1 MSKEWIVWGNRADAG
16 EQGVRGMPHAM
27 HFGTGFFRGDPLRAV
42 ALFGFCRGFSSLTR
56 QSQLAVQSHRRL
68 QRNERFL
75 RTNPACERFIEP
87 ARFLLANSRERFDAR
102 RSQTL
107 KPKAGIDGIRILHRR
122 DDALNTS

>member
-75 RTNPACERFIEP
+75 RTNPAGERRNRSEEHTSELQSHLNLVC
-87 ARFLLANSRERFDAR
+87 RLLLEKKN
-102 RSQTL
+102 QL
-107 KPKAGIDGIRILHRR
+107 RI
-122 DDALNTS
+122 